1 MFVCYSV
8 FYVLTSYKIFLVSSS
23 QDSLPNSLPDKD
35 IDTIEDLV
43 DDMVVSPS
51 AKRSFFKKNIEDGMD
66 RVLEQ
71 VNFEMKFSS
80 LPQFKPDE
88 CNSPSAISVPSSPHV
103 FNAQTFRKKQLPD
116 CDTHNQTETP
126 KSSGKLVG
134 NTFFGPDFNP
144 EAIRG
149 VLEQEDTVAASPR
162 TPKTP
167 SGRNE
172 SSAAEKGHRKM
183 LEQRR
188 QLVMTLFQEQG
199 MFPSTQATSIFQVIT
214 TSKQIFVHFNFL
226 SSYDL

>member
-1 MFVCYSV
+1 M
-8 FYVLTSYKIFLVSSS
+8 SSS

-35 IDTIEDLV
+35 IDTIEDLA
-43 DDMVVSPS
+43 DDMAVSPS

-116 CDTHNQTETP
+116 CDSHNQAETP

-144 EAIRG
+144 EAYNRG

-167 SGRNE
+167 SGRND

-199 MFPSTQATSIFQVIT
+199 MFPSTQATSIFQVKHNLETIN
-214 TSKQIFVHFNFL
+214 IL
-226 SSYDL
+226 

>member
-1 MFVCYSV
+1 M
-8 FYVLTSYKIFLVSSS
+8 SSS

-35 IDTIEDLV
+35 TDVIEDIA
-43 DDMVVSPS
+43 DDVAVSPS
-51 AKRSFFKKNIEDGMD
+51 TKRSFFKKNIEDGMD

-116 CDTHNQTETP
+116 CDTQAETP

-144 EAIRG
+144 EAYRG
-149 VLEQEDTVAASPR
+149 VLDQDDTVAASPR

-167 SGRNE
+167 SGRND

-199 MFPSTQATSIFQVIT
+199 MFPSTQATSVFQVKSNLYI
-214 TSKQIFVHFNFL
+214 INNI
-226 SSYDL
+226 

>member
-1 MFVCYSV
+1 M
-8 FYVLTSYKIFLVSSS
+8 SSS

-35 IDTIEDLV
+35 S
-43 DDMVVSPS
+43 DMVEDVNDDVPVSPS

-103 FNAQTFRKKQLPD
+103 FNAQTFRKKQLSD
-116 CDTHNQTETP
+116 CDTQVETP

-144 EAIRG
+144 EAYRG

-167 SGRNE
+167 SGRND

-199 MFPSTQATSIFQVIT
+199 MFPSTQSTSVFQVNNISFSVTSII
-214 TSKQIFVHFNFL
+214 
-226 SSYDL
+226 SYYVLYNK

>member
-1 MFVCYSV
+1 M
-8 FYVLTSYKIFLVSSS
+8 
-23 QDSLPNSLPDKD
+23 PNSLPDKD
-35 IDTIEDLV
+35 SEVVEDATDEV
-43 DDMVVSPS
+43 PVSPS

-116 CDTHNQTETP
+116 CDTQVETP

-144 EAIRG
+144 EAYRG
-149 VLEQEDTVAASPR
+149 VLEQEDTVTASPR

-167 SGRNE
+167 SGRND

-199 MFPSTQATSIFQVIT
+199 MFPSTQSTSVFQVNNT
-214 TSKQIFVHFNFL
+214 F
-226 SSYDL
+226 

>member
-1 MFVCYSV
+1 MCVHIFYICYTFS
-8 FYVLTSYKIFLVSSS
+8 VSSS

-35 IDTIEDLV
+35 AEMLEDLP
-43 DDMVVSPS
+43 DDAPMSPT

-116 CDTHNQTETP
+116 CDSQAETP

-144 EAIRG
+144 EAYRG
-149 VLEQEDTVAASPR
+149 VLEQDDTVAASPR

-167 SGRNE
+167 SGRND

-199 MFPSTQATSIFQVIT
+199 MFPSTQATSIFQVKI
-214 TSKQIFVHFNFL
+214 I
-226 SSYDL
+226 

>member
-1 MFVCYSV
+1 MYEYFLHSLYINIT
-8 FYVLTSYKIFLVSSS
+8 FYEIYLVSSS

-35 IDTIEDLV
+35 TDVIEDIA
-43 DDMVVSPS
+43 DDVAVSPS
-51 AKRSFFKKNIEDGMD
+51 TKRSFFKKNIEDGMD

-116 CDTHNQTETP
+116 CDTQAETP

-144 EAIRG
+144 EAYRG
-149 VLEQEDTVAASPR
+149 VLDQDDTVAASPR

-167 SGRNE
+167 SGRND

-199 MFPSTQATSIFQVIT
+199 MFPSTQATSVFQV
-214 TSKQIFVHFNFL
+214 K
-226 SSYDL
+226 

>member
-1 MFVCYSV
+1 
-8 FYVLTSYKIFLVSSS
+8 VSSS
-23 QDSLPNSLPDKD
+23 QDSQPNSLPDKD
-35 IDTIEDLV
+35 IDTIEDLA
-43 DDMVVSPS
+43 DDMAVSPS

-116 CDTHNQTETP
+116 CDSHNHAETP

-144 EAIRG
+144 EAYRG
-149 VLEQEDTVAASPR
+149 VLGQEDTVAASPR

-167 SGRNE
+167 SGRND

-199 MFPSTQATSIFQVIT
+199 MFPSTQATSIFQVKHNLET
-214 TSKQIFVHFNFL
+214 TYVL
-226 SSYDL
+226 

>member
-1 MFVCYSV
+1 MLHIF
-8 FYVLTSYKIFLVSSS
+8 FKILFFLVSSS

-35 IDTIEDLV
+35 PEINEDV
-43 DDMVVSPS
+43 GDEIPISPS

-116 CDTHNQTETP
+116 CDAQVETP

-144 EAIRG
+144 EAYRG
-149 VLEQEDTVAASPR
+149 VLEQEDTVTASPR

-167 SGRNE
+167 SGRND

-199 MFPSTQATSIFQVIT
+199 MFPSTQATSIFQVNNYLYAIYN
-214 TSKQIFVHFNFL
+214 S
-226 SSYDL
+226 

>member
-1 MFVCYSV
+1 
-8 FYVLTSYKIFLVSSS
+8 
-23 QDSLPNSLPDKD
+23 
-35 IDTIEDLV
+35 
-43 DDMVVSPS
+43 
-51 AKRSFFKKNIEDGMD
+51 MD

-116 CDTHNQTETP
+116 CDAQVETP

-144 EAIRG
+144 EAYRG
-149 VLEQEDTVAASPR
+149 VLEQEDTVTASPR

-167 SGRNE
+167 SGRND

-199 MFPSTQATSIFQVIT
+199 MFPSTQSTSIFQVTNLFICNIIT
-214 TSKQIFVHFNFL
+214 VNC
-226 SSYDL
+226 

>member
-1 MFVCYSV
+1 MV
-8 FYVLTSYKIFLVSSS
+8 YVLIIFFTLLVSSS

-35 IDTIEDLV
+35 NDIAEDV
-43 DDMVVSPS
+43 ADEVPVSPS

-71 VNFEMKFSS
+71 VNFERKFSS

-103 FNAQTFRKKQLPD
+103 FNAQTFRKKQLPE
-116 CDTHNQTETP
+116 CETQVETP

-144 EAIRG
+144 EAYRG
-149 VLEQEDTVAASPR
+149 VLDQDDTVAASPR

-167 SGRNE
+167 SGRND

-199 MFPSTQATSIFQVIT
+199 MFPSTGATSEFQVN
-214 TSKQIFVHFNFL
+214 HN
-226 SSYDL
+226 

>member
-1 MFVCYSV
+1 M
-8 FYVLTSYKIFLVSSS
+8 SSS

-35 IDTIEDLV
+35 TDVIEDIA
-43 DDMVVSPS
+43 DDVAVSPS
-51 AKRSFFKKNIEDGMD
+51 TKRSFFKKNIEDGMD

-116 CDTHNQTETP
+116 CDTQAETP

-144 EAIRG
+144 EAYRG
-149 VLEQEDTVAASPR
+149 VLDQDDTVAASPR

-167 SGRNE
+167 SSRND

-199 MFPSTQATSIFQVIT
+199 MFPSTQATSVFQVKIICIQLIT
-214 TSKQIFVHFNFL
+214 YYKL
-226 SSYDL
+226 

>member
-1 MFVCYSV
+1 M
-8 FYVLTSYKIFLVSSS
+8 SSS

-35 IDTIEDLV
+35 VEMLEDLP
-43 DDMVVSPS
+43 DDVPISPT

-103 FNAQTFRKKQLPD
+103 FNAQSFRKKQIPD
-116 CDTHNQTETP
+116 CDSQAETP

-144 EAIRG
+144 EAYRG
-149 VLEQEDTVAASPR
+149 VLEQDDTVVASPR

-167 SGRNE
+167 SGRND

-188 QLVMTLFQEQG
+188 QLVMNLFQEQG
-199 MFPSTQATSIFQVIT
+199 MFPSTQATSIFQVKNNLFATNYKILLLT
-214 TSKQIFVHFNFL
+214 NKLYNNYNL
-226 SSYDL
+226 L

>member
-1 MFVCYSV
+1 MSYYSNCV
-8 FYVLTSYKIFLVSSS
+8 NNVIVVSSS

-35 IDTIEDLV
+35 SDMIEDV
-43 DDMVVSPS
+43 AEDIPISPS

-116 CDTHNQTETP
+116 CDAQVETP

-144 EAIRG
+144 EAYKG
-149 VLEQEDTVAASPR
+149 VLEQEDMVAASPR

-167 SGRNE
+167 KTPSGRSDN
-172 SSAAEKGHRKM
+172 SAAEKGHRKM

-188 QLVMTLFQEQG
+188 QLVMTLFHEQG
-199 MFPSTQATSIFQVIT
+199 MFPSTVSTTTFQVIHV
-214 TSKQIFVHFNFL
+214 QYIHNVYNINIVNNI
-226 SSYDL
+226 

>member
-1 MFVCYSV
+1 M
-8 FYVLTSYKIFLVSSS
+8 
-23 QDSLPNSLPDKD
+23 PNSLPDKD
-35 IDTIEDLV
+35 TDMIEDIA
-43 DDMVVSPS
+43 DDVPVSPS

-71 VNFEMKFSS
+71 VNFERKFSS

-103 FNAQTFRKKQLPD
+103 FNAQTFRKKQLTD
-116 CDTHNQTETP
+116 CDTQVDTP
-126 KSSGKLVG
+126 KSSAKLVG

-144 EAIRG
+144 EAYRG
-149 VLEQEDTVAASPR
+149 ILEQEDVVPASPR

-167 SGRNE
+167 SGRND

-199 MFPSTQATSIFQVIT
+199 MFPSTQATSIFQVNKTIT
-214 TSKQIFVHFNFL
+214 IIIFLYSIVNL
-226 SSYDL
+226 ILNKV